1 MHDPAAASISA
12 SARSSAG
19 HRRQA
24 HPGARQ
30 VATALTQSG
39 PPVHFSTLARWK
51 LQDLLPAKIIAPKRC
66 GWSWEG
72 GQN

>member
-12 SARSSAG
+12 SARASAG

-24 HPGARQ
+24 HPGARG

-51 LQDLLPAKIIAPKRC
+51 LQDWRSVETSLPCRGSGP
-66 GWSWEG
+66 
-72 GQN
+72 